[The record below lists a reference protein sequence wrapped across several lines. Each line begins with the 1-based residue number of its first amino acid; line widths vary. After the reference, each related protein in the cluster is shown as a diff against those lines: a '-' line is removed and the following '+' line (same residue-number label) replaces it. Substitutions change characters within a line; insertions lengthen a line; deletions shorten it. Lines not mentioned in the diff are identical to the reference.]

1 MSRENDSFTAA
12 EREIIAALRCC
23 PESVLGQEF
32 PPHAELSLASVAAL
46 QGIHPATA
54 RRLLR
59 RGLETLSLGIGA
71 DAALCRLIAQYYTEK
86 REHMQ
91 NNEN

>member
-1 MSRENDSFTAA
+1 MSTKNDSFTAE

-23 PESVLGQEF
+23 PDSVLGQEF
-32 PPHAELSLASVAAL
+32 PPYAELSLASVAAL

-59 RGLETLSLGIGA
+59 RGLENISLGIGS
-71 DAALCRLIAQYYTEK
+71 DDALCRLIALYYNKEEHSQHNEK
-86 REHMQ
+86 
-91 NNEN
+91 